1 MLSYIHWSVDPTL
14 ISFGGFEIRY
24 YGLLF
29 ASGFLLGYFIM
40 QHIFRKENIPQK
52 ELDLLTT
59 VVVIGTVLGAR
70 LGHVFFYDW
79 DYYKN
84 NIAEI
89 LMVWHGGLAS
99 HGGAIGI
106 MLALIYYIPRS
117 KKKSY
122 LWILDRLVIPTALAG
137 GFIRLGN
144 LMNSEM
150 IGKPAGVAWA
160 FVFEQVSSV
169 PRHPAQLY
177 EAIAYFLIAGLLYL
191 IYRKYQKITPRGRLL
206 GWFFLLVFTSRFFIE
221 FIKADQVAKEA
232 EMTINIGQQLSIPF
246 IVAGIGLL
254 VFSYSNK
261 AKIDSERINNED
273 SSEGENNQLESEI

>member
-29 ASGFLLGYFIM
+29 ATGFILGYFIM
-40 QHIFRKENIPQK
+40 QHIFNKENIPQK

-79 DYYKN
+79 DYYQH
-84 NIAEI
+84 NITEI
-89 LMVWHGGLAS
+89 FMVWHGGLAS
-99 HGGAIGI
+99 HGGAVGI

-117 KKKSY
+117 KKRSY

-144 LMNSEM
+144 LMNSEI
-150 IGKPAGVAWA
+150 IGKPAEVAWA
-160 FVFEQVSSV
+160 FVFENVSRV

-191 IYRKYQKITPRGRLL
+191 IYRKHQEKTPRGRIL
-206 GWFFLLVFTSRFFIE
+206 GWFFLLVFTFRFFIE
-221 FIKADQVAKEA
+221 FLKANQVAQEA
-232 EMTINIGQQLSIPF
+232 DMTINIGQQLSIPF
-246 IVAGIGLL
+246 IIAGIGLL
-254 VFSYSNK
+254 IYSYSQK
-261 AKIDSERINNED
+261 AKITGREEGDTSEEEKKQQPI
-273 SSEGENNQLESEI
+273 EN